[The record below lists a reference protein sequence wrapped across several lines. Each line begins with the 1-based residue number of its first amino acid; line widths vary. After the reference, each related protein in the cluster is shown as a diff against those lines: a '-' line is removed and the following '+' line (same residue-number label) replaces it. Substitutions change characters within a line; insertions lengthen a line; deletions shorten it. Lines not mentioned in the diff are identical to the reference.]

1 MPNLGNVLKQEI
13 ARIAR
18 RELRTHL
25 NAARKAS
32 AQHRHHIAALRRH
45 IAVLEKKLSALAS
58 KTPSKPALDASD
70 ASDTP
75 EARMRFAP
83 KGLRSLRE
91 RLGLSAERF
100 GKLIGVSG
108 QSVYNWE
115 HRISTPR
122 ARQLLAIAAVR
133 GIGKR
138 EAIARL
144 EVLDASPARKEVAGR
159 RNVSRSEKR

>member
-18 RELRTHL
+18 RELRSHVT
-25 NAARKAS
+25 AARKAS
-32 AQHRHHIAALRRH
+32 AQHRHHIATLRRH
-45 IAVLEKKLSALAS
+45 IAVLEKKLAALAS
-58 KTPSKPALDASD
+58 KSSPTPAVETGES
-70 ASDTP
+70 P

-91 RLGLSAERF
+91 RLGLSADRF

-108 QSVYNWE
+108 QSIYNWE
-115 HRISTPR
+115 HRIATPR

-133 GIGKR
+133 SIGKR
-138 EAIARL
+138 EAMARL
-144 EVLDASPARKEVAGR
+144 EALDAAPARKEVAGR
-159 RNVSRSEKR
+159 RKPARSEKH

>member
-1 MPNLGNVLKQEI
+1 MPNLGNVIKQEI

-18 RELRTHL
+18 RELRSHVT
-25 NAARKAS
+25 AARKAS
-32 AQHRHHIAALRRH
+32 AQHRHHIANLRRH
-45 IAVLEKKLSALAS
+45 IAELERKIAALAS
-58 KTPSKPALDASD
+58 TNVAKPAS
-70 ASDTP
+70 TP
-75 EARMRFAP
+75 VEMTETRVRFAP

-115 HRISTPR
+115 HRITIPR
-122 ARQLLAIAAVR
+122 ARQLQAIAAVR

-138 EAIARL
+138 EATARL
-144 EVLDASPARKEVAGR
+144 EALDAAPARKEAA
-159 RNVSRSEKR
+159 SRKNTSRTEKR